1 LHAVRRLDD
10 LGASPDDLED
20 CPRGLIDAL
29 AARGAS
35 VVSSWREPPR
45 VYMRGTTREGSLFAR
60 YTTDVEDQPTMAH
73 EAAAREVVGTERALR
88 APAVLARGR
97 SWLLETGI
105 RAEPAEGATA
115 VDAIASAAAIL
126 PGLRLPEAPEGRR
139 RGGPVAAIRRAAL
152 LGRSAL
158 ESRDLLA
165 SRRILARPGL
175 ESVTI
180 HGDFHV
186 GNILLS
192 RGVAWV
198 VDWELCGR
206 GPAGLDLMQCW
217 ATLDRAEDR
226 ERLFE
231 AALRQVGE
239 RRRPELL
246 RLRYAVLVRTIAA
259 KVAAPAEFDRDPEGA
274 AKLVRVLPGIREQA
288 RREA

>member
-1 LHAVRRLDD
+1 
-10 LGASPDDLED
+10 
-20 CPRGLIDAL
+20 
-29 AARGAS
+29 
-35 VVSSWREPPR
+35 
-45 VYMRGTTREGSLFAR
+45 MRCTAPEGWLFAR
-60 YTTDVEDQPTMAH
+60 YTTDVGDQPTLAH
-73 EAAAREVVGTERALR
+73 EVAVRQVVGTERALR
-88 APAVLARGR
+88 APAVLERGR

-105 RAEPAEGATA
+105 RAERAEGATA

-126 PGLRLPEAPEGRR
+126 PGLRLPEAPEHRRR
-139 RGGPVAAIRRAAL
+139 RGPIAAIRRAAL

-158 ESRDLLA
+158 ETHDLLA

-198 VDWELCGR
+198 VDWELCGH

-231 AALRQVGE
+231 AAVRQVGE
-239 RRRPELL
+239 HRRPEIV

-259 KVAAPAEFDRDPEGA
+259 KIAAPAEFDRDPEGA
-274 AKLVRVLPGIREQA
+274 AKLVRVLPEIREQA